1 MGKTAPLKNKGSTSV
16 RSRAAKRASSP
27 SIDTD
32 KSLKNVK
39 APTETVYHPQ
49 ALSPHQGAGVSKK
62 KSGRKSQLSSKAKRR
77 QDKGL
82 DRAEAVMDRTSTKI
96 EKSKYRG
103 RNVQER
109 AKAWET
115 LNKKAQEA
123 VQAAM
128 EKEKENEDEVSEEDV
143 EDDHSQGEVEMD
155 DVAAA
160 PIAPIATDA
169 VQPTPLTAPLE
180 DEEEIL

>member
-1 MGKTAPLKNKGSTSV
+1 MGKTAPLKNKASTSV

-39 APTETVYHPQ
+39 APAETVYNPQ
-49 ALSPHQGAGVSKK
+49 ILSPHQGAGVSKK
-62 KSGRKSQLSSKAKRR
+62 KSGRQLSSKAKKR
-77 QDKGL
+77 QNKGM

-109 AKAWET
+109 AKTWEA

-128 EKEKENEDEVSEEDV
+128 DKENEVSEGEGDVDV
-143 EDDHSQGEVEMD
+143 EDDQSQGEIEMD
-155 DVAAA
+155 GTSVA
-160 PIAPIATDA
+160 PIAPAA
-169 VQPTPLTAPLE
+169 LQSASLPTPVE

>member
-1 MGKTAPLKNKGSTSV
+1 MGKTAPLKNKGSASV

-49 ALSPHQGAGVSKK
+49 VLSPHQGAGVSKK

-109 AKAWET
+109 AKTWET

-128 EKEKENEDEVSEEDV
+128 EKEKEKENEVSEEEDV
-143 EDDHSQGEVEMD
+143 EDDHSQGEIEMD
-155 DVAAA
+155 DSSAA
-160 PIAPIATDA
+160 PVATAA
-169 VQPTPLTAPLE
+169 VQSIPLPTPLG

>member
-1 MGKTAPLKNKGSTSV
+1 MGKTAPLKNKASTSV

-39 APTETVYHPQ
+39 APAETVYNPQ
-49 ALSPHQGAGVSKK
+49 ILSPHQGAGVSKK
-62 KSGRKSQLSSKAKRR
+62 KSGKQLSSKAKKR
-77 QDKGL
+77 QNKGM

-109 AKAWET
+109 AKTWEA

-128 EKEKENEDEVSEEDV
+128 DKENEVSEEEGDVDV
-143 EDDHSQGEVEMD
+143 EDDQSQGEIEMD
-155 DVAAA
+155 GTSVAPVAPAA
-160 PIAPIATDA
+160 LQSAPL
-169 VQPTPLTAPLE
+169 PTPVE

>member
-1 MGKTAPLKNKGSTSV
+1 MGKTAPLKNKASTSV

-39 APTETVYHPQ
+39 APAETVYNPQ
-49 ALSPHQGAGVSKK
+49 ILSPHQGAGVSKK
-62 KSGRKSQLSSKAKRR
+62 KSGRQLSSKAKKR
-77 QDKGL
+77 QNKGM

-109 AKAWET
+109 AKTWEA

-128 EKEKENEDEVSEEDV
+128 DKENEENEISEEEGDVDV
-143 EDDHSQGEVEMD
+143 EDDQSQGEIEMD
-155 DVAAA
+155 GTSVA
-160 PIAPIATDA
+160 PIAPAA
-169 VQPTPLTAPLE
+169 LQLAPLPTPVE

>member
-1 MGKTAPLKNKGSTSV
+1 MGKTAPLKNKASTSV

-32 KSLKNVK
+32 KSLKNIK
-39 APTETVYHPQ
+39 APVET
-49 ALSPHQGAGVSKK
+49 K
-62 KSGRKSQLSSKAKRR
+62 KSGRKAQLSSKAKRR
-77 QDKGL
+77 QEKGM
-82 DRAEAVMDRTSTKI
+82 DRAEAIMDRTSTKI

-109 AKAWET
+109 AKNWEA

-128 EKEKENEDEVSEEDV
+128 NKENEVSEE
-143 EDDHSQGEVEMD
+143 EDMEEVQSQGEVEMD
-155 DVAAA
+155 GTSAA
-160 PIAPIATDA
+160 PVAPTV
-169 VQPTPLTAPLE
+169 VQQTPLPAPVE
-180 DEEEIL
+180 DER

>member
-1 MGKTAPLKNKGSTSV
+1 MGKTAPLKNKASTSV

-39 APTETVYHPQ
+39 APAETVYNPQ
-49 ALSPHQGAGVSKK
+49 ILSPHQGAGVSKK
-62 KSGRKSQLSSKAKRR
+62 KSGRQLSSKAKKR
-77 QDKGL
+77 QNKGM

-109 AKAWET
+109 AKTWEA

-128 EKEKENEDEVSEEDV
+128 DKENEENEENEVSEEEKDV
-143 EDDHSQGEVEMD
+143 DVKDDQSQGEIEMD
-155 DVAAA
+155 GTSVAPAA
-160 PIAPIATDA
+160 LQSAPL
-169 VQPTPLTAPLE
+169 PTPVE

>member
-1 MGKTAPLKNKGSTSV
+1 M

-39 APTETVYHPQ
+39 APETVYHPQ
-49 ALSPHQGAGVSKK
+49 VLSPAQGAGVSKK
-62 KSGRKSQLSSKAKRR
+62 KSGRKTQLSSKAKRR
-77 QDKGL
+77 QDKGM

-109 AKAWET
+109 AKTWEA

-123 VQAAM
+123 LQAAAD
-128 EKEKENEDEVSEEDV
+128 KENEISEEEDV
-143 EDDHSQGEVEMD
+143 DEDNQSQGEVEMD
-155 DVAAA
+155 DISAAPVAAKSTPLPA
-160 PIAPIATDA
+160 PI
-169 VQPTPLTAPLE
+169 E
-180 DEEEIL
+180 DEDEIL

>member
-1 MGKTAPLKNKGSTSV
+1 MGKTAPLKNKASTSV

-39 APTETVYHPQ
+39 APAATVYHPQ
-49 ALSPHQGAGVSKK
+49 VLSPHQGAGVSKK
-62 KSGRKSQLSSKAKRR
+62 KSGRKAQLSSKAKRR
-77 QDKGL
+77 QERGM

-109 AKAWET
+109 AKNWEA

-128 EKEKENEDEVSEEDV
+128 VRENEVSEEEDV
-143 EDDHSQGEVEMD
+143 EDVQSQGEVEMGD
-155 DVAAA
+155 ISAT
-160 PIAPIATDA
+160 PIASTAIRS
-169 VQPTPLTAPLE
+169 TPLPAPV
-180 DEEEIL
+180 DDDDEIL

>member
-49 ALSPHQGAGVSKK
+49 VLSPHQGAGVSKK
-62 KSGRKSQLSSKAKRR
+62 KNGRKSQLSSKAKRR

-109 AKAWET
+109 AKTWET

-123 VQAAM
+123 VQAAI
-128 EKEKENEDEVSEEDV
+128 EKENEVSEEEDV
-143 EDDHSQGEVEMD
+143 EDDHSQGEIEMD
-155 DVAAA
+155 DASAA
-160 PIAPIATDA
+160 PVAPIATDA
-169 VQPTPLTAPLE
+169 VQSIPLPTPLE

>member
-1 MGKTAPLKNKGSTSV
+1 MGKTAPLKNKASTSV

-39 APTETVYHPQ
+39 APAETVYNPQ
-49 ALSPHQGAGVSKK
+49 ILSPHQGAGVSKK
-62 KSGRKSQLSSKAKRR
+62 KSGRQLSSKAKKR
-77 QDKGL
+77 QNKGM

-109 AKAWET
+109 AKTWEA

-128 EKEKENEDEVSEEDV
+128 DKENEVSEGEEDVDV
-143 EDDHSQGEVEMD
+143 EDDQSQGEIEMD
-155 DVAAA
+155 GTSIA
-160 PIAPIATDA
+160 PIAPAA
-169 VQPTPLTAPLE
+169 LQSAPLPTPVE

>member
-1 MGKTAPLKNKGSTSV
+1 MGKTAPLKNKASTSV

-32 KSLKNVK
+32 KSLKNIK
-39 APTETVYHPQ
+39 APVETVYHPQ
-49 ALSPHQGAGVSKK
+49 VLSPHQGAGVSKK
-62 KSGRKSQLSSKAKRR
+62 KSGRKAQLSSKAKRR
-77 QDKGL
+77 QEKGM
-82 DRAEAVMDRTSTKI
+82 DRAEAIMDRTSTKI

-109 AKAWET
+109 AKNWEA

-128 EKEKENEDEVSEEDV
+128 DRENEVSEEEDMEDV
-143 EDDHSQGEVEMD
+143 QSQGEVEMD
-155 DVAAA
+155 DTSAAPVA
-160 PIAPIATDA
+160 PIA
-169 VQPTPLTAPLE
+169 VHPTPLPAPVE
-180 DEEEIL
+180 DDDEIL

>member
-1 MGKTAPLKNKGSTSV
+1 MGKTAPLKNKASTSV

-39 APTETVYHPQ
+39 APAETVYNSQ
-49 ALSPHQGAGVSKK
+49 ILSPHQGAGVNKK
-62 KSGRKSQLSSKAKRR
+62 KSGRQLSSKAKKR
-77 QDKGL
+77 QNKGM

-109 AKAWET
+109 AKTWEA

-128 EKEKENEDEVSEEDV
+128 DKENEVSGEEADADV
-143 EDDHSQGEVEMD
+143 EDDQSQGEIEMD
-155 DVAAA
+155 GTSVAPVAPAA
-160 PIAPIATDA
+160 LQSAPL
-169 VQPTPLTAPLE
+169 PTPVE

>member
-1 MGKTAPLKNKGSTSV
+1 MGKTAPLKNKSSTSV

-39 APTETVYHPQ
+39 APAETVYHPQ
-49 ALSPHQGAGVSKK
+49 VLSPHQGAGVSKK
-62 KSGRKSQLSSKAKRR
+62 KTGRKTQMSSKAKRR
-77 QDKGL
+77 QEKGM
-82 DRAEAVMDRTSTKI
+82 DRAEAIMDRTSTKI

-109 AKAWET
+109 AKNWEA

-128 EKEKENEDEVSEEDV
+128 DKENESSEE
-143 EDDHSQGEVEMD
+143 EDLEGDQSQGELEMD
-155 DVAAA
+155 DASTAPVA
-160 PIAPIATDA
+160 PHA
-169 VQPTPLTAPLE
+169 VQSTPLPAPVE
-180 DEEEIL
+180 DEDEIL

>member
-1 MGKTAPLKNKGSTSV
+1 M

-39 APTETVYHPQ
+39 APVETVYRPQ
-49 ALSPHQGAGVSKK
+49 VLSPHQGAGVSKK
-62 KSGRKSQLSSKAKRR
+62 KNGRKAQLSSKAKRR
-77 QDKGL
+77 QEKGM
-82 DRAEAVMDRTSTKI
+82 DRAEAIMDRTSTKI
-96 EKSKYRG
+96 EKSKYKG

-109 AKAWET
+109 AKNWEA

-128 EKEKENEDEVSEEDV
+128 NKENEISEDEDTDEAQ
-143 EDDHSQGEVEMD
+143 SQGEVEMGD
-155 DVAAA
+155 TSAA
-160 PIAPIATDA
+160 PVASNA
-169 VQPTPLTAPLE
+169 VQSITLPAPVE
-180 DEEEIL
+180 DDEEIL

>member
-1 MGKTAPLKNKGSTSV
+1 MGKTAPLKNKASTSV

-39 APTETVYHPQ
+39 APAETVYNPQ
-49 ALSPHQGAGVSKK
+49 ILSPHQGAGVSKK
-62 KSGRKSQLSSKAKRR
+62 KGGRQLSSKAKKR
-77 QDKGL
+77 QNKGM
-82 DRAEAVMDRTSTKI
+82 DRAEAVMDRTSTKV

-109 AKAWET
+109 AKTWEA

-128 EKEKENEDEVSEEDV
+128 DKENEASEEEEDVDV
-143 EDDHSQGEVEMD
+143 EDDQSQGEIEMD
-155 DVAAA
+155 DTSAA
-160 PIAPIATDA
+160 PAAPAA
-169 VQPTPLTAPLE
+169 LQSSPLPTPVE